1 MRYSDEKLFLRFVNM
16 LINDSIYLLDESL
29 NKLAEIRG
37 LELAMEDR
45 ATWNAQD
52 EVDCNSEKN

>member
-52 EVDCNSEKN
+52 EVLQF